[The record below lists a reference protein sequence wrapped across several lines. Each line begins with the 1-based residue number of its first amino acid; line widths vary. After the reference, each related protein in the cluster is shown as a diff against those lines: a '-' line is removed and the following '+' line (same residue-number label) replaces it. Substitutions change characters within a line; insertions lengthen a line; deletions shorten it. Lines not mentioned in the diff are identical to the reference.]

1 MSQVRMYCTD
11 SCPFCA
17 KAERLLERKGVTPEK
32 IRIDTDPERFEEMVA
47 LAGRDTVPQVF
58 VGERHLGGFDDLVDL
73 DLDGELDLLLKG
85 A

>member
-1 MSQVRMYCTD
+1 MYCTD
-11 SCPFCA
+11 TCPFCA

-32 IRIDTDPERFEEMVA
+32 IRIDADPHRFEEMVA

-73 DLDGELDLLLKG
+73 DLDGELDRLLS
-85 A
+85 AS

>member
-1 MSQVRMYCTD
+1 MYCTD
-11 SCPFCA
+11 TCPFCA
-17 KAERLLERKGVTPEK
+17 KAERLLEKKGVTPEK
-32 IRIDTDPERFEEMVA
+32 IRIDTDPERFEEMVS